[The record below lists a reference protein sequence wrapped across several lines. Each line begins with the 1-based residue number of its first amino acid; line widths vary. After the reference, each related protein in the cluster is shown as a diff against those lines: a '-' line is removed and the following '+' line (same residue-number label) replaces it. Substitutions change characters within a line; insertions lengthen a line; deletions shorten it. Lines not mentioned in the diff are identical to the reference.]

1 MTHFHCTWS
10 ASVLLT
16 PFPLYRAAPVRLGAI
31 RPPRPGVGGG
41 AVPRPGSVEPRRVE
55 PSAPEGGAD
64 EDVEAGRVEEE
75 RHVD

>member
-1 MTHFHCTWS
+1 M
-10 ASVLLT
+10 
-16 PFPLYRAAPVRLGAI
+16 RLGAI